1 MSSASMVTQMWS
13 VNSVTTLH
21 STLGLLLESGTNEN
35 TEIGFV
41 RSYLKKQTKKP
52 KKINFSKHIDVELV
66 RPLVSYILENIMQL
80 NGIISSLLF

>member
-35 TEIGFV
+35 TEIVF
-41 RSYLKKQTKKP
+41 LNMTLQIQTKKP

>member
-35 TEIGFV
+35 KGIGFV

-52 KKINFSKHIDVELV
+52 QKLNFSKHIDVELV
-66 RPLVSYILENIMQL
+66 RPLVSYILENIMQV

>member
-35 TEIGFV
+35 TEIVFFKYDLTNPNKKTQENQFQQTHRCRVSTTFGF
-41 RSYLKKQTKKP
+41 LHT
-52 KKINFSKHIDVELV
+52 
-66 RPLVSYILENIMQL
+66 
-80 NGIISSLLF
+80 